1 MSRIPLPQIAV
12 PDRLRAV
19 VDAVEV
25 RDDVDVRFTRHDR
38 MLYATDASQYQ
49 VEPLGVLVPHTVAA
63 AIAIVKIC
71 ARHEVPILP
80 RGGGTSLAGQTVNEA
95 VVLDCSQYLCSI
107 GDVDIEHRT
116 VEVEPGVV
124 LDDLCR
130 ATAPFDLTFGPEVS
144 TATHA
149 TLGGMI
155 ANCSAGLHSLVYGMT
170 DEHLR
175 AVDLVLADGRSMHL
189 SEGASE
195 HDDDISELTQRVVDI
210 VLAVEDEIEVRY
222 PKVRRNVGGYKLD
235 RLLAQIR
242 SSTAK
247 SFDKVNLSQLV
258 AGSEGTLGLV
268 TGAVLD
274 LVPVPAARGLAVLG
288 YADVHSA
295 LETLTAILDTAPSAV
310 ELLDGTILSAAEGH
324 ESYRPLLENLP
335 MVNGRRPGAVLYV
348 DYFGDDEV
356 KIQECFA
363 MLQQAVPGASHVHQ
377 MDSEAQSELW
387 KLRKVSLSLMSGV
400 VEDRKPVGMLE
411 DCVVPPERLADFQ
424 HEFATML
431 SQHDREATWYAHASV
446 GLLHIR
452 PRLDLREDEDRHI
465 LRQLAQGATAMV
477 RRYGGSV
484 SGEHGDGRARADMI
498 RDFYGPVLMDAFRR
512 IKAVFDPS
520 GMCNPGFID
529 GTPDPMSDW
538 RTSPGGSPLVAE
550 VDEETFFDW
559 SSSGGLVQATSA
571 CNGNGLCRSTVGGA
585 MCPSYRATRDE
596 RHATRGRG
604 NALRLAVTGQLG
616 AEGGPTWD
624 DADTLET
631 LDLCLGCKA
640 CRYECPSH
648 VDVAKLKAEYEAQ
661 RFRRVG
667 RVPLRTRMVG
677 HVRRIN
683 RLGSACAPLSNFI
696 QRTPPCSWLIR
707 GIMGIAPGR
716 TMPRFAR
723 SVRSW
728 ARSRPHDPS
737 SPTVLLLPDCFC
749 TWGETDI
756 AKSAIRLL
764 EAFGYRVVLPDMGC
778 CGRTMCSTGMLQSAT
793 RTIERSARQLG
804 EAIEANSAVAVVG
817 VEPSCVTTLQ
827 QEWLELRTDVDAE
840 RIKKIA
846 SMASTVEEFIVAS
859 WDSHPCRPSFDA
871 TDEAV
876 LLHVHCH
883 QKPRGGQVADF
894 LRRCGYSDVA
904 LLDSGCCG
912 MAGSFGYAKEHHALS
927 LEIAE
932 QSLGS
937 ALRTSPDAIVAA
949 NGTSCRHQV
958 LDVFQREGVH
968 PVVLSAARLQM

>member
-12 PDRLRAV
+12 SDRLRAV
-19 VDAVEV
+19 VDAFEA

-63 AIAIVKIC
+63 ARAIVETC
-71 ARHEVPILP
+71 ARHEVPVLP

-124 LDDLCR
+124 LDDLRR

-144 TATHA
+144 TASHA

-175 AVDLVLADGRSMHL
+175 AVDLVFADGRSMHL

-242 SSTAK
+242 SSTGN

-324 ESYRPLLENLP
+324 ESYRPLLEKLP
-335 MVNGRRPGAVLYV
+335 VVNGRRPGAVLYV
-348 DYFGDDEV
+348 DYFGDDDV
-356 KIQECFA
+356 NIQECFA
-363 MLQQAVPGASHVHQ
+363 RLQQAVPDASHVHQ
-377 MDSEAQSELW
+377 VDSESQSELW
-387 KLRKVSLSLMSGV
+387 KFRKVSLSLMCGV

-411 DCVVPPERLADFQ
+411 DCVVPPERLAEFQ
-424 HEFATML
+424 QEFATML
-431 SQHDREATWYAHASV
+431 AQHDREATWYAHASV

-452 PRLDLREDEDRHI
+452 PRLDLREKEDRHI
-465 LRQLAQGATAMV
+465 LGQLAEGATAMV

-512 IKAVFDPS
+512 IKAVFDPA

-538 RTSPGGSPLVAE
+538 RTSPSGSPLAAE
-550 VDEETFFDW
+550 VEEETFFDW
-559 SSSGGLVQATSA
+559 SSSGGLVEATSA

-616 AEGGPTWD
+616 SEGGPNWN

-661 RFRRVG
+661 RFRRAG

-683 RLGSACAPLSNFI
+683 RIGSVCAPLSNFI
-696 QRTPPCSWLIR
+696 QRMPPCSWLLR
-707 GIMGIAPGR
+707 AVMGIAPGR
-716 TMPRFAR
+716 SMPGFAR

-728 ARSRPHDPS
+728 AKSRPQDPS

-764 EAFGYRVVLPDMGC
+764 EAFGYRVVMPDMGC

-793 RTIERSARQLG
+793 KTIERSARQLG
-804 EAIEANSAVAVVG
+804 AAIEANSPVAVVG

-827 QEWLELRTDVDAE
+827 QEWLELRTDVDAGL
-840 RIKKIA
+840 IKQIA

-859 WDSHPCRPSFDA
+859 WDSHPCRPNFEA

-883 QKPRGGQVADF
+883 QKPRADQVADF
-894 LRRCGYSDVA
+894 LRRCGCPGVE
-904 LLDSGCCG
+904 LLDTGCCG